1 MFIMVSVSVIIPVYN
16 RLDFCRTALDIL
28 RSQTL
33 PDIEF
38 LIYDDGSTDGS
49 YEYLVEST
57 RGDSRFRI
65 FRSDKNMGPSA
76 MRNMAIHQAYGE
88 YIGFFDIDDAVA
100 CDYWSGMYDVAVRDN
115 SDIVFCAHNEFR
127 HASPG
132 IITTLPDKI
141 YSMPNGAALD
151 KIYRRTMILDNN
163 IEFPVGLYTADN
175 VFCLK
180 SMYFA
185 KSVSLVNSPVYRYTL
200 APDSISL
207 DSAKTA
213 KRKRDIFS
221 VVALMTE
228 FAQQQQFDNRS
239 MCELYYFINRTV
251 GGYFDDKKFQKQWS
265 DAMHIFANMHAH
277 QVKIQN
283 KGRFSMRVFIVKV
296 GRLFGLI
303 PRRKYSRYLL
313 RARIKSSGLF
323 DSRYYLQANPDVRAA
338 GVNAISHYLEHGWRE
353 GRDPSPLFSTCSYLS
368 DYPDVAAA
376 DICPLLHYIHHGR
389 REGRKIR
396 KSEGFYTIK
405 SWRAALLYPIQVRS
419 EYECLKSIIKSEKK

>member
-1 MFIMVSVSVIIPVYN
+1 MISVSVIIPVYN
-16 RLDFCRTALDIL
+16 RIDFCRVALDIL
-28 RSQTL
+28 RTQTL
-33 PDIEF
+33 RDIEF

-57 RGDSRFRI
+57 HGDSRFRI

-76 MRNMAIHQAYGE
+76 MRNMAIHQANGE

-100 CDYWSGMYDVAVRDN
+100 CDYWSMMYDVAVRDN
-115 SDIVFCAHNEFR
+115 SDIVFCAHNDF
-127 HASPG
+127 HHNNVGMVVSLA
-132 IITTLPDKI
+132 DKI
-141 YSMPNGAALD
+141 NSMPNGAAWD

-200 APDSISL
+200 APDSISS

-221 VVALMTE
+221 VVSLMTE
-228 FAQQQQFDNRS
+228 FAHQQQFDNRS

-265 DAMHIFANMHAH
+265 DAMRIFATMHAH

-303 PRRKYSRYLL
+303 PRHKYNRKLL

-338 GVNAISHYLEHGWRE
+338 GVDAISHYLEHGWRE
-353 GRDPSPLFSTCSYLS
+353 GRDPSPLFSTRGYIL

-396 KSEGFYTIK
+396 GNGAVYYKNTLGNISQ
-405 SWRAALLYPIQVRS
+405 YPIRVRS
-419 EYECLKSIIKSEKK
+419 EYEYLKSIIKSEKK